1 MSEINELTQEFEKLL
16 KQKPILKIEIMQLE
30 GEKNS
35 LKSELEDIQRN
46 IDHILADIE
55 TKKAKAMEEV
65 RIFSDKQKRTIG
77 DEIVRMESQRKEDEE
92 RREQLKLQA
101 TVQNRKE
108 NELNALSN
116 NVTEER
122 HLVVEMQAKI
132 SIEQSILDK
141 KDQEVTLNL
150 SKIESLVKE
159 AKRILTDQ
167 ENIKRGN
174 QDVERANAIKAKELK
189 NERSTLDIK
198 EEKLNER
205 SEILLNEA
213 NHLEIQKDKQNKREI
228 AQEEKQRSLDKYKKD
243 LNDQENSL
251 KADKVNL
258 AMERAKFNV
267 SKQKSS

>member
-1 MSEINELTQEFEKLL
+1 MQGGKFELKTPPYNDYPTL
-16 KQKPILKIEIMQLE
+16 
-30 GEKNS
+30 G
-35 LKSELEDIQRN
+35 
-46 IDHILADIE
+46 
-55 TKKAKAMEEV
+55 
-65 RIFSDKQKRTIG
+65 
-77 DEIVRMESQRKEDEE
+77 
-92 RREQLKLQA
+92 
-101 TVQNRKE
+101 
-108 NELNALSN
+108 
-116 NVTEER
+116 
-122 HLVVEMQAKI
+122 
-132 SIEQSILDK
+132 
-141 KDQEVTLNL
+141 LNL

-174 QDVERANAIKAKELK
+174 QDVERANAIKAKGLK